1 MEEMIS
7 ILKESALQKDI
18 LDVVMLGSHELSIIL
33 HDNADVKDI
42 VRKVNE
48 IDSRF
53 WRTREPIKITYQYQD
68 GSGAVL

>member
-48 IDSRF
+48 IDSQF
-53 WRTREPIKITYQYQD
+53 WRTREPINITYQYQD